1 MAAYDGSEVLDI
13 TGPLD
18 VFALANDVHQQNGGK
33 ELLYRVAIAGQAKDV
48 VLSTSSGIRL
58 LADTSWQ
65 DFLAADTLL
74 VAGGPAAGDAPQELV
89 DCLRRFAPL
98 IRRVGTICTG
108 TFILAEAGLLEGRRA
123 TTHWQW
129 AERLRSLYP
138 RIDVHEDAIFIKDG
152 SLYTSAGVTAG
163 IDLALALLEED
174 HGPLLALNVA
184 RLMVLHLKRPGG
196 QSQFS
201 TGITRCGSTRKEGS
215 VSSYSPGAL
224 RHTIRRQDAQTVTR
238 AIYTKYFTR
247 PTQCP

>member
-1 MAAYDGSEVLDI
+1 VEVWKRVVAYFTRPPLARRSPPGGQVFTVDLFTGHRALGSVGKIKSKDLTPGFVLTFCDQK
-13 TGPLD
+13 
-18 VFALANDVHQQNGGK
+18 VN
-33 ELLYRVAIAGQAKDV
+33 
-48 VLSTSSGIRL
+48 STDLTPS
-58 LADTSWQ
+58 
-65 DFLAADTLL
+65 F
-74 VAGGPAAGDAPQELV
+74 
-89 DCLRRFAPL
+89 
-98 IRRVGTICTG
+98 
-108 TFILAEAGLLEGRRA
+108 GLLEGRRA
-123 TTHWQW
+123 TTHWQS

-138 RIDVHEDAIFIKDG
+138 QIDVHEDAIFIKDG

-224 RHTIRRQDAQTVTR
+224 RHTIRSIVVPNLRTIV
-238 AIYTKYFTR
+238 
-247 PTQCP
+247 